1 MPAASGTV
9 RVPVDL
15 RIVVGMQVNGSWGHN
30 EPGGID
36 HLCRIAGLQTT
47 NFRDLAVLNAK
58 VGSVA
63 GDASAI
69 DDSAVFN
76 DRIELWH
83 NSLLVENTGYTHAL
97 CLSALATPL
106 G

>member
-1 MPAASGTV
+1 MPTAIARV
-9 RVPVDL
+9 RGPVVPS
-15 RIVVGMQVNGSWGHN
+15 IVVVMEVNGSWGHN
-30 EPGGID
+30 EPGGIY
-36 HLCRIAGLQTT
+36 HPCRIAGLQTA

-83 NSLLVENTGYTHAL
+83 NSLLFENTVYTHAL
-97 CLSALATPL
+97 CLSALATLL